1 MKHPDHDLFGNI
13 PGGDERSESP
23 KWRVGAK
30 SAGPLAGPGGQTEA
44 RRCRS

>member
-23 KWRVGAK
+23 TWRVRAK
-30 SAGPLAGPGGQTEA
+30 SARPVAGPGGQTEP
-44 RRCRS
+44 RRGRS